1 VSILTIK
8 PDNFMKKQFNRI
20 ALLVCGMAAL
30 WAVENIAALPRVGTP
45 IIATTCGQSPGGMM
59 VRMSAMQAKLA
70 SVSEKKDLRV
80 SDLAG
85 KGYKTLVVTTGTSM
99 KGMGAA
105 GTDVDKEISRCAD
118 LIKAA
123 KAEGI
128 VVIGAHIEGMA
139 RRVDS
144 TDEASIRAVM
154 PLADFILVI
163 ENSNEDGFFT
173 KYAGELG
180 KELVVVKDALGVGAK
195 LAELQ

>member
-1 VSILTIK
+1 MTK
-8 PDNFMKKQFNRI
+8 RFNKM
-20 ALLVCGMAAL
+20 LVFVCGMAAIF
-30 WAVENIAALPRVGTP
+30 AAENAPALPQVAAP

-59 VRMSAMQAKLA
+59 VRMSAVQAKLS
-70 SVSEKKDLRV
+70 SVSEQKDLRGA
-80 SDLAG
+80 DIAG

-105 GTDVDKEISRCAD
+105 GTDVDKEIARCVE
-118 LIKAA
+118 LIRAA

-139 RRVDS
+139 RRTDA
-144 TDEASIRAVM
+144 TDEASIRAIM

-163 ENSNEDGFFT
+163 ENSNQDGFFT
-173 KYAGELG
+173 RYSGELG

-195 LAELQ
+195 LAELR